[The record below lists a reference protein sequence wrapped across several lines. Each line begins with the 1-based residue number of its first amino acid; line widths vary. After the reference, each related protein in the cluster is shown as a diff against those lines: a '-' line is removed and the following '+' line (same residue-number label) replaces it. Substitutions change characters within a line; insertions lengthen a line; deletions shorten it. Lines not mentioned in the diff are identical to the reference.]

1 MKILVASLATALLM
15 TGPALAQGNC
25 SNVND
30 PACSKSPWAPVG
42 REAILGA
49 VALPPEPS
57 VDYSG
62 PLVIGQVLPET
73 VMVYPVPQYDDYAYT
88 VVGPRRIII
97 ERRTRHIVRLID

>member
-1 MKILVASLATALLM
+1 M
-15 TGPALAQGNC
+15 
-25 SNVND
+25 
-30 PACSKSPWAPVG
+30 G